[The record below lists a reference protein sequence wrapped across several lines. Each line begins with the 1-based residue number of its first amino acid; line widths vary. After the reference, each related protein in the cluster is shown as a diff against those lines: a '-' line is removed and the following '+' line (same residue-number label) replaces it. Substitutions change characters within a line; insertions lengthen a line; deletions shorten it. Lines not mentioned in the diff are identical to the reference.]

1 MLLFRSI
8 IMLNVRYLCTTN
20 VTVIIPD
27 EMPYHFEEA
36 RFQSIYNERAEIL
49 LCFLSP
55 FHMYCSVAA
64 TVNIIVCISKWW
76 FDVCV
81 CVGVRV
87 SVWVC
92 VFVYKWRP
100 NSSNLAKGQK
110 TDESIRLKM
119 VSRLPEALL
128 DHALSVAMC
137 VYIAIGRRDSSW
149 WIDHFTND
157 IFTTAT
163 I

>member
-1 MLLFRSI
+1 MLFRSI

-27 EMPYHFEEA
+27 EMSYHFEEA

-81 CVGVRV
+81 RWCARKRV
-87 SVWVC
+87 S
-92 VFVYKWRP
+92 
-100 NSSNLAKGQK
+100 
-110 TDESIRLKM
+110 
-119 VSRLPEALL
+119 
-128 DHALSVAMC
+128 MC
-137 VYIAIGRRDSSW
+137 VCL
-149 WIDHFTND
+149 
-157 IFTTAT
+157 
-163 I
+163 